1 MNKVFHWLIYY
12 IKCGVNILYS
22 YINNYNFIEQ
32 VEPNQEINNQ
42 KQRMEK
48 IDKYLYKVHVEG
60 SYYEMGKQYGK
71 AMRRVLEKDVKIF
84 IQFLKNNNDLYQRK
98 IIEKYKKQTI
108 FGSLLSYY
116 EDNKKYFNPDII
128 EFTKGVSEGSAIE
141 YNKLLYA
148 NLFPDITDNHCIL
161 VSKIIENKR
170 MNLRTFDLGCPQVTH
185 SLIVFNPKISGTN
198 STNNTKIHPNK
209 YISLNA
215 SIVFGVV
222 TGISE
227 KNIFFGETY
236 YDETL
241 GELNYNGMPFHH
253 ISHEI
258 LKSCNNLEDADTI
271 LEKCNR
277 TSNLQL
283 MLSQK
288 QNARI
293 YFSCVDNLILDQNK
307 ENVESVTPNEQG
319 NFKKNLHYLN
329 SIENV
334 IKEFI
339 PRTKS
344 GELHI
349 MVSYDNKIYVSVTS
363 DILQSYNNTFYE
375 FSLDELFENHQKHKT

>member
-1 MNKVFHWLIYY
+1 MINLFHWLIYY

-22 YINNYNFIEQ
+22 YINNNNFI
-32 VEPNQEINNQ
+32 NQTSSNQ
-42 KQRMEK
+42 RTTSQQKEK
-48 IDKYLYKVHVEG
+48 ISKYLYKVHLQG

-71 AMRRVLEKDVKIF
+71 AMKRVLEKDVKTF
-84 IQFLKNNNDLYQRK
+84 IHFLRNNNDLYQRK
-98 IIEKYKKQTI
+98 IIEKYKRKTI
-108 FGSLLSYY
+108 FDSLLSYY

-128 EFTKGVSEGSAIE
+128 EFTRGVSEGSEIE

-161 VSKIIENKR
+161 LSKIIENKR
-170 MNLRTFDLGCPQVTH
+170 MNVRTLDLGCPQVSH
-185 SLIVFNPKISGTN
+185 SLIIFNPYTSENKTS
-198 STNNTKIHPNK
+198 NTQQNK

-227 KNIFFGETY
+227 RNIFFGETY
-236 YDETL
+236 CDESL
-241 GELNYNGMPFHH
+241 GELHYNGMPFHH

-258 LKSCNNLEDADTI
+258 LKSCNNLEDVHTI
-271 LEKCNR
+271 LQKCNR

-283 MLSQK
+283 MVSEE
-288 QNARI
+288 QNAHI
-293 YFSCVDNLILDQNK
+293 YLSSKDKLILEQNK
-307 ENVESVTPNEQG
+307 ENVESVTPNEEG

-349 MVSYDNKIYVSVTS
+349 MISYDNKIYVSVTS
-363 DILQSYNNTFYE
+363 DVLQSYNNTFYE
-375 FSLDELFENHQKHKT
+375 FSLDELFEKKTIK

>member
-1 MNKVFHWLIYY
+1 MNNLFHWLIYY

-22 YINNYNFIEQ
+22 YINNNFI
-32 VEPNQEINNQ
+32 NQTSSNQ
-42 KQRMEK
+42 GTTTQQNEK
-48 IDKYLYKVHVEG
+48 ISKYLYKIHLQG

-71 AMRRVLEKDVKIF
+71 SLRRVLEKDVKTF
-84 IQFLKNNNDLYQRK
+84 IQFLKNNNDLYQQK

-128 EFTKGVSEGSAIE
+128 EFTKGVSEGSTIE
-141 YNKLLYA
+141 YKKLLYA

-185 SLIVFNPKISGTN
+185 SLIVFHPETINKV
-198 STNNTKIHPNK
+198 HPNK

-227 KNIFFGETY
+227 KHIFFGETY

-253 ISHEI
+253 ISHKI
-258 LKSCNNLEDADTI
+258 LKSCNNLEDADII

-283 MLSQK
+283 MISQK

-293 YFSCVDNLILDQNK
+293 YFSCIDNLILDQNK
-307 ENVESVTPNEQG
+307 ENVVSVTPIEQG
-319 NFKKNLHYLN
+319 NFKKNNHYLT

-375 FSLDELFENHQKHKT
+375 FSLDELFENR